1 MKNKIIIF
9 IVILIFILAI
19 ISIGILIY
27 QKDILEQEKNSLIN
41 KISDSSN
48 QINMLNNENAELKN
62 SIEDTITALSDNT
75 IFDNTSIE
83 GLEPISQETAINN
96 FNKYIEKNKC
106 INNEENKN
114 KKLLKVEIEDQYPNN
129 SLSYEVW
136 KFNKQPKTADF
147 TRKCYTLYYQ
157 IGDFN
162 YLEGYVDYYTGKVI
176 GGYIHGV

>member
-106 INNEENKN
+106 VNNEENKN
-114 KKLLKVEIEDQYPNN
+114 KKLLKVEIEDQ
-129 SLSYEVW
+129 
-136 KFNKQPKTADF
+136 
-147 TRKCYTLYYQ
+147 
-157 IGDFN
+157 
-162 YLEGYVDYYTGKVI
+162 
-176 GGYIHGV
+176 

>member
-41 KISDSSN
+41 KSSDSSN

-96 FNKYIEKNKC
+96 FNKYIDK
-106 INNEENKN
+106 
-114 KKLLKVEIEDQYPNN
+114 
-129 SLSYEVW
+129 
-136 KFNKQPKTADF
+136 
-147 TRKCYTLYYQ
+147 
-157 IGDFN
+157 
-162 YLEGYVDYYTGKVI
+162 
-176 GGYIHGV
+176 